1 MAHKDD
7 LRESRKGTVINK
19 TSSRQ
24 EKAMTRAVEAVRVNL
39 ESAFPGISIEWKK
52 RIYLKEVT
60 AHINEAFPEVDTFYY
75 QDSSFMT
82 PDGGFLYLVSKDGKR
97 FPILICE
104 KKNQGTNDLRAAEG
118 KSKQAKGNAIERLG
132 KNVIGLRALMAD
144 EDIFPFV
151 CFGDGCDFAA
161 DSSILDRVVTI
172 AIFGELNKVYLH
184 DVANLPQFKRGTFYF
199 RAEEWT
205 ENEMYDRFYEIAKR
219 SIHYYFSKYGE
230 NCFFND

>member
-52 RIYLKEVT
+52 RVYLKEVT

-97 FPILICE
+97 FPILI
-104 KKNQGTNDLRAAEG
+104 GT
-118 KSKQAKGNAIERLG
+118 
-132 KNVIGLRALMAD
+132 AD
-144 EDIFPFV
+144 
-151 CFGDGCDFAA
+151 DF
-161 DSSILDRVVTI
+161 LDR
-172 AIFGELNKVYLH
+172 
-184 DVANLPQFKRGTFYF
+184 
-199 RAEEWT
+199 
-205 ENEMYDRFYEIAKR
+205 
-219 SIHYYFSKYGE
+219 
-230 NCFFND
+230 